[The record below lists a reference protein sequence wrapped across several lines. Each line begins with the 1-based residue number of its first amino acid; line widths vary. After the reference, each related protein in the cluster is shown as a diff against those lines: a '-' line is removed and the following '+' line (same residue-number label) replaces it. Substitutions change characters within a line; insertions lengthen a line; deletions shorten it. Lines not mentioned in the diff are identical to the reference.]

1 MTTTN
6 GRAVRTLRLGH
17 SPDPDDAFMFYP
29 LLSGKVSCEGFA
41 FEQVLE
47 GIETLNRLALQ
58 REIDVTA
65 ASVHACAL
73 LGDAWQILD
82 CGASVGDGYGPIVV
96 ARDPM
101 TMKDLQHHEIL
112 VPGIL
117 TTAYLAMR
125 LAAGP
130 VRHRVVAFDRII
142 PELMED
148 KGKVGLLIHEGQ
160 LTYTSFG
167 LHKVIDLG
175 AWWKEKTGLPLP
187 LGVNVVRS
195 DLGDHAIQAIGQ
207 ALRRSIDHALEHR
220 SEALARAIEFGRGL
234 DVTTTDRFVGMYVNE
249 WTRSLGPKGR
259 EAIGRLLREGQENG
273 VIPERPLPRFA

>member
-1 MTTTN
+1 
-6 GRAVRTLRLGH
+6 
-17 SPDPDDAFMFYP
+17 MFYA

-41 FEQVLE
+41 FEQVLD
-47 GIETLNRLALQ
+47 GIETLNRLALR

-73 LGDAWQILD
+73 LEDAYQIFD
-82 CGASVGDGYGPIVV
+82 SGASMGDGYGPIVV
-96 ARDPM
+96 ACEPM

-117 TTAYLAMR
+117 TTAYLALR

-130 VRHRVVAFDRII
+130 VRHRVVAFDQII
-142 PELMED
+142 PEMKAD

-160 LTYTSFG
+160 LTYASFG

-195 DLGDHAIQAIGQ
+195 DLGADAIRAIGQ
-207 ALRRSIDHALEHR
+207 ALRRSIDHALDHR
-220 SEALARAIEFGRGL
+220 SEALARALEFGRGL
-234 DVTTTDRFVGMYVNE
+234 DVTMTDRFVGMYVND
-249 WTRSLGPKGR
+249 WTRSLGERGR
-259 EAIGRLLREGQENG
+259 EAIERLLREGQEKG